1 VATTQRPI
9 GGPKRPSSASFQ
21 PSTGPGHRTPRSP
34 ASTRAQPLPPA
45 AHHRG
50 LVAEQI
56 DRRRQQMTSN
66 PPAPGPAARYPA
78 PRPRPDPGP
87 AAAAGGRPRQPAARP
102 GRRPPGQQP
111 LRDLVEA
118 PTWSSP
124 TAARP
129 NRPATICLGP
139 FTSPRP
145 YRWLTAHRSLVTVP
159 PPARAHGSVRLG
171 TASVGVESGGVVTVP
186 S

>member
-1 VATTQRPI
+1 MGPLLHPPGLGV
-9 GGPKRPSSASFQ
+9 GGDHIEHA
-21 PSTGPGHRTPRSP
+21 H
-34 ASTRAQPLPPA
+34 PLA
-45 AHHRG
+45 DA
-50 LVAEQI
+50 
-56 DRRRQQMTSN
+56 RQ
-66 PPAPGPAARYPA
+66 
-78 PRPRPDPGP
+78 
-87 AAAAGGRPRQPAARP
+87 
-102 GRRPPGQQP
+102 GQQP

-159 PPARAHGSVRLG
+159 PPARAHGSVRVG